1 MFKDSDKSAP
11 DIIDL
16 RHNQNIQ
23 TLELRCG
30 FNSQMATYIKFL
42 FSLLV
47 APKIQ
52 SITLWLS
59 SRNVT
64 PVGDEWKEVDEIL
77 GGKNYAALQEV
88 KIFFRGNFKT
98 HPVDAL
104 HDALVQQLPLLASR
118 GILRKGNRTL
128 R

>member
-1 MFKDSDKSAP
+1 
-11 DIIDL
+11 
-16 RHNQNIQ
+16 
-23 TLELRCG
+23 
-30 FNSQMATYIKFL
+30 MATYIKFL